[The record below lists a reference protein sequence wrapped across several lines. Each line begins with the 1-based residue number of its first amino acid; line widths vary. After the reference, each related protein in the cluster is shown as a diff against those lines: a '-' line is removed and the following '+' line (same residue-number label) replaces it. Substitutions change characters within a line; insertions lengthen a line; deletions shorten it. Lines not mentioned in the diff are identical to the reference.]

1 MRIVVTAN
9 IVPFMPGGADYHIT
23 GVAEQLRAHGH
34 EVELL
39 RFPFKFSPL
48 SDIYRMMDFSESTD
62 FNIPNGVSVDKV
74 ISLQF
79 PTYGVQHDDH
89 RVWLMHQH
97 RAVYE
102 LYEKA
107 KADAELTE
115 LRERVIQF
123 DNQHLASA
131 KKLFA
136 NSQRVAERLKEFNGI
151 DSQALYHPPHGAE
164 KFYCDDPLDYLFC
177 PSRLESLKRQE
188 LIIRAAQYVKSP
200 VQLIVAGD
208 GGQRYFYENLIAQLD
223 VADKVQL
230 IGRFT
235 EAEKK
240 VFYARSLG
248 VVFVPKDEDYGYI
261 TLEAMLSSKPV
272 ITFSDSGG
280 PTEFIEHGSNG
291 LVVEPDEKQLA
302 QAIDQLYENKQK
314 AKLMGEQGLQ
324 TYREKNISWSNVVE
338 SLLS

>member
-1 MRIVVTAN
+1 
-9 IVPFMPGGADYHIT
+9 MPGGADYHIT
-23 GVAEQLRAHGH
+23 GVTEQLRAHGH

-48 SDIYRMMDFSESTD
+48 SDIRRMMAFTESTEL
-62 FNIPNGVSVDKV
+62 NIPNGVSVDKV

-79 PTYGVQHDDH
+79 PSYGVQHDDH

-102 LYEKA
+102 LYEAA
-107 KADAELTE
+107 KADAELISLKE
-115 LRERVIQF
+115 QIIEF
-123 DNQHLASA
+123 DNRHLGSA
-131 KKLFA
+131 TKLFA
-136 NSQRVAERLKEFNGI
+136 NSQRVAQRLKEFNGV
-151 DSQALYHPPHGAE
+151 DSQALYHPPHSAE
-164 KFYCDDPLDYLFC
+164 QFYCDEPLDYLFC

-200 VQLIVAGD
+200 VQLIIAGE
-208 GGQRYFYENLIAQLD
+208 GGQRYFYESLIAQLD
-223 VADKVQL
+223 VSDKVQL

-235 EAEKK
+235 EAEKR

-272 ITFSDSGG
+272 ITCSDSGG
-280 PTEFIEHGSNG
+280 PTEFIEHGVNG
-291 LVVEPDEKQLA
+291 LVIESDEQQLA

-314 AKLMGEQGLQ
+314 AKLMGEHGLQ
-324 TYREKNISWSNVVE
+324 TYRGKNISWSNVVE

>member
-1 MRIVVTAN
+1 MKIIVTAN
-9 IVPFMPGGADYHIT
+9 IVPFMPGGADYHIV
-23 GVAEQLRAHGH
+23 GVTEQLRAHGH

-39 RFPFKFSPL
+39 RFPFKFSPA
-48 SDIYRMMDFSESTD
+48 SDIERMMSFCENTEL
-62 FNIPNGVSVDKV
+62 NIPNGVSVDKV

-79 PTYGVQHDDH
+79 PAYGVQHDDH

-102 LYEKA
+102 LYASTE
-107 KADAELTE
+107 ADPELTA
-115 LRERVIQF
+115 LKDQIIQF
-123 DNQHLASA
+123 DNRHLGSA
-131 KKLFA
+131 KKLFS

-151 DSQALYHPPHGAE
+151 DSQMLYHPPHNTE
-164 KFYCDDPLDYLFC
+164 QFYCDEPLDYFFC
-177 PSRLESLKRQE
+177 PSRLEALKRQE

-200 VQLIVAGD
+200 VQLIVAGE

-235 EAEKK
+235 EAEKR
-240 VFYARSLG
+240 VFYARALG
-248 VVFVPKDEDYGYI
+248 VVFVPQDEDYGYI

-272 ITFSDSGG
+272 ITCSDSGG
-280 PTEFIEHGSNG
+280 PTEFIEHEANG
-291 LVVEPDEKQLA
+291 LIVEPDERQLA

-314 AKLMGEQGLQ
+314 TKLMGEWGLQ